1 MEVPFV
7 GNAMMVIFIS
17 AIVNLIIDIFLIT
30 NKKSN
35 GEEYSVRYY
44 IVQGLFIN
52 FCIFI
57 AVCTIAP
64 SGISGRSINLVPF
77 KDTVDM
83 VKYIGFVQVKM
94 MLYNVLLF
102 IPFGVFGTIML
113 DMKGREKTLILLYGL
128 IFSFAVE
135 FAQFLLDIGRSSDI
149 DDIIMNFVG
158 TLIGYGFGLALLKC
172 IGALKNRYMDKIQD

>member
-64 SGISGRSINLVPF
+64 LHH
-77 KDTVDM
+77 
-83 VKYIGFVQVKM
+83 VKI
-94 MLYNVLLF
+94 
-102 IPFGVFGTIML
+102 
-113 DMKGREKTLILLYGL
+113 
-128 IFSFAVE
+128 
-135 FAQFLLDIGRSSDI
+135 
-149 DDIIMNFVG
+149 
-158 TLIGYGFGLALLKC
+158 
-172 IGALKNRYMDKIQD
+172 